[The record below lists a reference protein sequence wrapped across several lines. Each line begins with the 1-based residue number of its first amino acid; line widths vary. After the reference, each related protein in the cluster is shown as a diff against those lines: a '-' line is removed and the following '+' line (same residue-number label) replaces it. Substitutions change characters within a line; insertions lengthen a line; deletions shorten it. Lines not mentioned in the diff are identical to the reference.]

1 MLFRSD
7 PIAEIH
13 ASNICYS
20 SLASPDSETQANNLV
35 LVTHSATEDLRR
47 FDEMKISK
55 FLSDELLLSFTLGSE
70 LPHNLLVVD
79 VTIYESCL
87 FKAGLRGAMLDAK
100 TGLPR
105 QPSSLLSLRS
115 ILHSLHVP
123 LDFALHNSGNDAFAC
138 LLVFQM
144 LVDPKNTQAPPPR
157 VQRSNTL
164 TRSVTQGSIP
174 LPSPMLTPPLMAVA
188 GMPRPHSASPQAPHF
203 DMGDNLAIP
212 RPSPTFLNRLSVG
225 DIQAR
230 ISIAG
235 APDEEGRIKNTPNA
249 FNRAFAHATIG

>member
-1 MLFRSD
+1 VSKAKL
-7 PIAEIH
+7 PQIIQAI
-13 ASNICYS
+13 IS
-20 SLASPDSETQANNLV
+20 SLASPDSETQANSLV

-47 FDEMKISK
+47 FDEMKIK
-55 FLSDELLLSFTLGSE
+55 
-70 LPHNLLVVD
+70 LPHNVLIVD

-100 TGLPR
+100 TGSPR

-144 LVDPKNTQAPPPR
+144 LVDPKNTNAPPPR
-157 VQRSNTL
+157 VQRPTAL
-164 TRSVTQGSIP
+164 TRSITQGSIP
-174 LPSPMLTPPLMAVA
+174 LLSPMLTPPMMAV
-188 GMPRPHSASPQAPHF
+188 GVMPRPHSASPQVTHF
-203 DMGDNLAIP
+203 DMGDSPAIP
-212 RPSPTFLNRLSVG
+212 RYSPTFPNRLSVG

-230 ISIAG
+230 FSIAG
-235 APDEEGRIKNTPNA
+235 APDEEGRIKNTPNSLS
-249 FNRAFAHATIG
+249 RAFAHATIG